1 MMLSLIMAVSKSY
14 FLAVIVI
21 CIERNTT
28 VPARSFEIGSLQL
41 MLLPYMEM
49 LLLQHLLNVA
59 MRET

>member
-1 MMLSLIMAVSKSY
+1 MAVSKSY
-14 FLAVIVI
+14 FPAVMVI
-21 CIERNTT
+21 CIEMNTT